1 MPKHDL
7 RSSRLALR
15 AFPKPIDSNHLWQR
29 TFGKALLAALL
40 ASTLA
45 ACTAFPT
52 PPVPTLT
59 PPVVSS
65 PSAPAPA
72 SPTPAETAARTLRL
86 WLPPQFAPDVATP
99 GGQIL
104 ADQIIQFEQAQG
116 QDVETRLKLASGP
129 GGLLESLVTAYNV
142 APAILP
148 DLVALSRDDL
158 AAAAAAGLV
167 IPLDNLIASETL
179 DDYYPFAQAMGRH
192 EDQIVGLPFAADARV
207 LAYRT
212 DLYSSPPPTWTA
224 VTSGTLIIPG
234 GEATGLTL
242 LTEYLALGGP
252 LADPSGETVLDAEL
266 LAEALTAFQALHAS
280 GPLPLSTLD
289 YTDTLTTWQVF
300 RERRA
305 TLAVVNAQSFLAE
318 PERVSNSALAL
329 LPTSE
334 GPPLALADGWC
345 WALVNRAAPRHPDAV
360 ELLQWLVAPSR
371 LATWTL
377 AARVLPPRAKALEGW
392 DVSIGDVL
400 SHAQLQPPAE
410 VLAVVG
416 APLQRALDDVLRGA
430 ATPFEAASAAAQAVA
445 QSGR

>member
-1 MPKHDL
+1 MPKHNW
-7 RSSRLALR
+7 RHS
-15 AFPKPIDSNHLWQR
+15 
-29 TFGKALLAALL
+29 LAAVL

-45 ACTAFPT
+45 ACAAFPT
-52 PPVPTLT
+52 PPAPTLT

-65 PSAPAPA
+65 PSAPAPV
-72 SPTPAETAARTLRL
+72 SPTPAETTAGALRL

-104 ADQIIQFEQAQG
+104 ADQIARFEQAHPGQG
-116 QDVETRLKLASGP
+116 VEIRLKQTSGP

-148 DLVALSRDDL
+148 DLVALNRDDL

-167 IPLDNLIASETL
+167 IPLDNLIASDTL
-179 DDYYPFAQAMGRH
+179 ADYYPFAQAMGRH
-192 EDQIVGLPFAADARV
+192 KDQIVGLPFAADARV

-224 VTSGTLIIPG
+224 VTTGTLIIPG
-234 GEATGLTL
+234 GEVPGLTL
-242 LTEYLALGGP
+242 LAEYLALGGP
-252 LADPSGETVLDAEL
+252 LADPSGKTVLDAEL
-266 LAEALTAFQALHAS
+266 LAEALTVFQALHTS
-280 GPLPLSTLD
+280 GFLPLSTLA
-289 YTDTLTTWQVF
+289 YSDTLATWQVF

-305 TLAVVNAQSFLAE
+305 ALAVVNAQSFLSE

-329 LPTSE
+329 LPTSD

-345 WALVNRAAPRHPDAV
+345 WALAASGTAAPHHPAAV
-360 ELLQWLVAPSR
+360 ELSQWLVAPSQ
-371 LATWTL
+371 LSTWTL

-392 DVSIGDVL
+392 DASIGDVL
-400 SHAQLQPPAE
+400 SQAQLQPPAE

-416 APLQRALDDVLRGA
+416 LPLQRALDDVLRGA
-430 ATPFEAASAAAQAVA
+430 ATPFDAANAAAQVVA
-445 QSGR
+445 QSDR

>member
-1 MPKHDL
+1 MPKHNW
-7 RSSRLALR
+7 RHS
-15 AFPKPIDSNHLWQR
+15 
-29 TFGKALLAALL
+29 LAAVL

-45 ACTAFPT
+45 ACAAFPT

-65 PSAPAPA
+65 PSAPAAA
-72 SPTPAETAARTLRL
+72 SPTPAETTAGALRL
-86 WLPPQFAPDVATP
+86 WLPPQFAPDVATL

-104 ADQIIQFEQAQG
+104 ADQIARFEQTHPG
-116 QDVETRLKLASGP
+116 QDVKIRLKRAAGP

-167 IPLDNLIASETL
+167 IPLDNLIDSDTL
-179 DDYYPFAQAMGRH
+179 ADYYPFAQAMGRH
-192 EDQIVGLPFAADARV
+192 KDQIVGLPFAADARV
-207 LAYRT
+207 LAYKT

-224 VTSGTLIIPG
+224 ITTGTLIVPG

-252 LADPSGETVLDAEL
+252 LTDPSGNALLDVEL
-266 LAEALTAFQALHAS
+266 LAEALTVFQALYTS
-280 GPLPLSTLD
+280 GFLPLSTLA
-289 YTDTLTTWQVF
+289 YTDTLAAWQVF

-305 TLAVVNAQSFLAE
+305 TLAVVNAQSFLSE
-318 PERVSNSALAL
+318 PERISNSALAL
-329 LPTSE
+329 LPTSD
-334 GPPLALADGWC
+334 GPSLALADGWC
-345 WALVNRAAPRHPDAV
+345 WALVNTAAPSHPAAV
-360 ELLQWLVAPSR
+360 ELLQWLVAPSQ
-371 LATWTL
+371 LSTWTL

-392 DVSIGDVL
+392 QADGLLPFVSDVL

-416 APLQRALDDVLRGA
+416 PPLQRALDDVLRGA
-430 ATPFEAASAAAQAVA
+430 ATPFEAANAAAQVVA
-445 QSGR
+445 QSDR